1 MENNLTKKV
10 VKIKKLQ
17 RVGEGLCVI
26 IPKKWIDEM
35 GWSQETKLCL
45 EVLLHRKTMIL
56 SENIQPI
63 NSEIGIAQRDKRD
76 YMLEKAE
83 NGKENSDT
91 LPGLD

>member
-56 SENIQPI
+56 SEND
-63 NSEIGIAQRDKRD
+63 IAQKQD
-76 YMLEKAE
+76 
-83 NGKENSDT
+83 GKENSGSI
-91 LPGLD
+91 PGLD